1 MTADE
6 ALAFIETGLEQRSLT
21 KVERAV
27 FLGVW
32 EGLSYAEIAKQSDYD
47 PGYIKLVSHK
57 LWHLLSE
64 SLGEKIT
71 KNTLQSVIRK
81 HLHVKRLSLDPVNQ
95 RADGN
100 SRQDWGE
107 VVDVSIFYGR
117 TEELSL
123 LEHWIEADRCRLVA
137 ILGMG
142 GMGKTALSVKLSQ
155 QIQDKFDFVVWRSLS
170 NAKFPEEK
178 LIDIIRFLSGQRE
191 PDLGNNLE
199 DLISKLLEYL
209 QHHRCLIVLDNFESV
224 LQSGNNAGSYR
235 SGYEGYG
242 VLLKRLGEVS
252 HRSCVVIT
260 SREMPEEV
268 AMLEGAIM
276 PVRFLALNGIDEIA
290 AEHILKAKGLLSQPN
305 EIQKLVNWYRG
316 NPLALKIAATSIKE
330 IFLGSLARF
339 LEQKNTIF
347 SGITNLIDQQFR
359 RLTPLEKQVMFW
371 LAINREPTQAD
382 DLKPDIVPGVEQS
395 DLFTALG
402 SLKRRSMIE
411 DSLSGFTQQP
421 VVMEYITGLLI
432 DQVYQEITQEQP
444 LGILPSIQAKLHKQL
459 FYLRHYA
466 LMQATAKDYVRHS
479 QIRFIVEPLIA
490 KLKSSQGTKQGL
502 VEILFQTL
510 QELRSR
516 DLRSHEGRSTP
527 GYGGGNIINLLTY
540 LNVDLTGHNFSHLT
554 IRQAYLPDVKLHRV
568 NFSHTEILKSVFAEV
583 LGGVLSVS
591 FSPNGKLLAI
601 GDTRGEIHLWRVRD
615 SRPLQTYKGHTS
627 WVRSIAFKP
636 DGSMLA
642 SCSNDQAIKLW
653 DVQTGECL
661 KTFYGEIGPIMSVS
675 FSPDGQV
682 LASGHADRTVRL
694 WDVGSGQC
702 LQILQ
707 GHEDIVGSVAYS
719 PQGKVLASSSDDQTV
734 RLWDV
739 ETGECIRILEGHS
752 DIVWSIAFSPNGN
765 VLASSSED
773 RSIKLWNIETGSCL
787 KTLTGHNHIVF
798 SVSFSHDGSTL
809 ASGSGDRTIRLWD
822 LKTAKCFKV
831 LIGHNHWVRAV
842 AFEPHSLVLAS
853 SSGDEMVKL
862 WEISSAQCIKTF
874 QGHIGRSWSVNKV
887 DGQDP
892 VIPSHDHLQNLWE
905 VSSGQQFRILQGY
918 TNAIWSVAF
927 HPTSYQNGS
936 TEGIIA
942 SGSDDSIV
950 RLWSVR
956 TGECVKAL
964 TGHGGRV
971 WAVAFSPDGNILAS
985 CSEDCTIKL
994 WQIKSGHCI
1003 TTINEHPDEVRT
1015 LAFSHDGQFLVT
1027 GDMGNAVKLWRV
1039 PTGEKLQVFEGH
1051 SRAVLSVVFS
1061 QDDQIIASSSRDK
1074 TVKLWRIST
1083 GECLNTLNGHTEA
1096 IASVAL
1102 NTEGTLVATG
1112 SSANTVRLW
1121 QVDTGECLQV
1131 INGHE
1136 GTVLSVAFSSH
1147 SCEINQTL
1155 ISGSEDCT
1163 IKVWDLNKKEALLSL
1178 EGHTGTVHSVV
1189 VSPNGKVI
1197 ASGSRDETI
1206 KLWDM
1211 STGQCLKT
1219 LREPRPYEELNI
1231 KGAIGLS
1238 SAQKS
1243 KLMALGAVELDEVE
1257 LKTSISEINH
1267 D

>member
-6 ALAFIETGLEQRSLT
+6 ALAFIEMGLEQRSLT
-21 KVERAV
+21 KVERSV

-32 EGLSYAEIAKQSDYD
+32 QGLSYSEIAKQSDYD

-57 LWHLLSE
+57 LWHLLTQA
-64 SLGEKIT
+64 LGEKVS
-71 KNTLQSVIRK
+71 KSTLQSIVRK
-81 HLHVKRLSLDPVNQ
+81 HLHSKKLSVNVSSLNSES
-95 RADGN
+95 N

-107 VVDVSIFYGR
+107 VVDVSVFYGR
-117 TEELSL
+117 TNELNT
-123 LEHWIEADRCRLVA
+123 LEQWIEIDHCRLIA

-142 GMGKTALSVKLSQ
+142 GLGKTALSVKLSQ

-170 NAKFPEEK
+170 NAKSPEEK
-178 LIDIIRFLSGQRE
+178 LIDVIKFLSGQRE
-191 PDLGNNLE
+191 TEFSSNLE

-209 QHHRCLIVLDNFESV
+209 QQHRCLIVLDNFESV
-224 LQSGNNAGSYR
+224 LQSGNHAGSYR

-242 VLLKRLGEVS
+242 VLLKRVGEVS
-252 HRSCVVIT
+252 HHSCLVIT

-268 AMLEGAIM
+268 AMLEGDIL
-276 PVRFLALNGIDEIA
+276 PVRFLPLEGIDEIA
-290 AEHILKAKGLLSQPN
+290 AEHVLHAKGLFSQPH

-330 IFLGSLARF
+330 VFSGSVARF

-371 LAINREPTQAD
+371 LAINRESAQAE
-382 DLKPDIVPGVEQS
+382 DLKSDIVPKVEQS
-395 DLFTALG
+395 DLFAALG
-402 SLKRRSMIE
+402 SLKRRSLIE
-411 DSLSGFTQQP
+411 DSLFGFTQQP

-432 DQVYQEITQEQP
+432 DQVYQEIAQEQP
-444 LGILPSIQAKLHKQL
+444 LGVLPSIQAKLHKQL

-466 LMQATAKDYVRHS
+466 LMQATAKDYVRYS
-479 QIRFIVEPLIA
+479 QIRFIIEPLIV
-490 KLKSSQGTKQGL
+490 KLLSSLGTKQDIA
-502 VEILFQTL
+502 EILFQTL
-510 QELRSR
+510 QELRRR
-516 DLRSHEGRSTP
+516 DLRSPEGRSTP
-527 GYGGGNIINLLTY
+527 GYGGGNIINLLAH
-540 LNVDLTGHNFSHLT
+540 LNVDLAGKDFSHLT

-568 NFSHTEILKSVFAEV
+568 NFSHSEIVKSVFAEV
-583 LGGVLSVS
+583 LGGVLSVT

-615 SRPLQTYKGHTS
+615 SKPLQTYKGHTS
-627 WVRSIAFKP
+627 WVRSITFNP
-636 DGSMLA
+636 SGTMLA
-642 SCSNDQAIKLW
+642 SSSNDQTIKLW
-653 DVQTGECL
+653 DVQTGACL
-661 KTFYGEIGPIMSVS
+661 KTFHGEIGPIMSVS
-675 FSPDGQV
+675 FSPDGQI
-682 LASGHADRTVRL
+682 LASGNADRTVRL
-694 WDVGSGQC
+694 WDVGSGLCFQT
-702 LQILQ
+702 LQ

-719 PQGKVLASSSDDQTV
+719 PKGNLLASSSDDQTI

-739 ETGECIRILEGHS
+739 ETGECIRTLEGHA

-773 RSIKLWNIETGSCL
+773 HTIKLWNVETGSCL

-809 ASGSGDRTIRLWD
+809 ASGSGDRTIRLWN
-822 LKTAKCFKV
+822 LKTAKCFKT

-842 AFEPHSLVLAS
+842 AFDPHSLVLAS

-862 WEISSAQCIKTF
+862 WEISTAQCIKTF
-874 QGHIGRSWSVNKV
+874 QGHIGRSWSASKGEEQNTA
-887 DGQDP
+887 GN
-892 VIPSHDHLQNLWE
+892 SNDHLQNLWE
-905 VSSGQQFRILQGY
+905 VNSGQQFRILQGY

-927 HPTSYQNGS
+927 HPTSSYKEDI
-936 TEGIIA
+936 EGIVA

-950 RLWSVR
+950 RLWDIR
-956 TGECVKAL
+956 TGECVKSL
-964 TGHGGRV
+964 SGHAGRV
-971 WAVAFSPDGNILAS
+971 WSVAFSPDGNTLAS

-994 WQIKSGHCI
+994 WHIKSGNCI

-1027 GDMGNAVKLWRV
+1027 GDMGHTVKLWRV
-1039 PTGEKLQVFEGH
+1039 LTGEKLQIFEGH

-1061 QDDQIIASSSRDK
+1061 HDNQMLASSSRDK
-1074 TVKLWRIST
+1074 TVKLWRVST
-1083 GECLNTLNGHTEA
+1083 GECLQTLNGHTEA

-1112 SSANTVRLW
+1112 SSASTVRLW
-1121 QVDTGECLQV
+1121 QVETGECLQV

-1136 GTVLSVAFSSH
+1136 GNVLSVAFSPN
-1147 SCEINQTL
+1147 SCALNQTL

-1163 IKVWDLNKKEALLSL
+1163 VKVWDLNTKTPILTL
-1178 EGHTGTVHSVV
+1178 EGHTGTVHSVA
-1189 VSPNGKVI
+1189 VSADGKVI

-1206 KLWDM
+1206 KLWDLT
-1211 STGQCLKT
+1211 TGKCFKT

-1231 KGAIGLS
+1231 TGAIGLS

-1243 KLMALGAVELDEVE
+1243 KLLTLGAIELE
-1257 LKTSISEINH
+1257 
-1267 D
+1267 